1 MAEKKLT
8 DPSFELSRD
17 ILEMLAQ
24 RLTENGRELEGAVNR
39 LHQTWQHVRGT
50 LTPDIAETVIRDLIH
65 SGGDQR
71 RIKIEDILRVVS
83 RHFGVSKGD
92 LLSQRRHRSVVWPRQ
107 IGMWLAKQLTARSLP
122 EIGRRFGNRDHT
134 TVLHAIRKIEG
145 ELNGNQRLR
154 DELEDLKKMLA
165 VRNYYM
171 LIIAFRY
178 KKLYSTK
185 RIFISFI
192 YNTVLRVVFK
202 SPFRDIS
209 TGIRLIHRAVV
220 DDLELTSNSPFIG
233 AELTLK
239 SMLRGFPV
247 GEVGI
252 QTFPRDFGQGSATS
266 FKNIM
271 GTIRDIWRIRK
282 EIFSDTYDLPEGRT
296 RG

>member
-1 MAEKKLT
+1 MTDQKPDISLFFPVYNDENTVRVVAHRALELLEEVAGDYEVIIVNDGSPDSSGAIADQLAAENEKISVIHH
-8 DPSFELSRD
+8 P
-17 ILEMLAQ
+17 
-24 RLTENGRELEGAVNR
+24 VNR
-39 LHQTWQHVRGT
+39 GYGAAMKTGIAASRY
-50 LTPDIAETVIRDLIH
+50 DIICMVD
-65 SGGDQR
+65 GDN
-71 RIKIEDILRVVS
+71 EYDV
-83 RHFGVSKGD
+83 F
-92 LLSQRRHRSVVWPRQ
+92 
-107 IGMWLAKQLTARSLP
+107 
-122 EIGRRFGNRDHT
+122 
-134 TVLHAIRKIEG
+134 
-145 ELNGNQRLR
+145 
-154 DELEDLKKMLA
+154 DLKKMLA
-165 VRNYYM
+165 VRQYYM

-192 YNTVLRVVFK
+192 YNTVLRIVFK

-220 DDLELTSNSPFIG
+220 DDIELTSNSPFIG

-266 FKNIM
+266 FRNIL
-271 GTIRDIWRIRK
+271 GTIKDIWRIRR
-282 EIFSDTYDLPEGRT
+282 EIFSDGYDLPEGRT

>member
-1 MAEKKLT
+1 MTDKKPDISFFFPVYNDETTVRIVANRAMELLDDVANNYEIIIVNDGSPDASGAIADQLALEYEKISVIHH
-8 DPSFELSRD
+8 P
-17 ILEMLAQ
+17 
-24 RLTENGRELEGAVNR
+24 VNR
-39 LHQTWQHVRGT
+39 GYGAAMKTGIAASKY
-50 LTPDIAETVIRDLIH
+50 DIICMVD
-65 SGGDQR
+65 GDN
-71 RIKIEDILRVVS
+71 EYDV
-83 RHFGVSKGD
+83 F
-92 LLSQRRHRSVVWPRQ
+92 
-107 IGMWLAKQLTARSLP
+107 
-122 EIGRRFGNRDHT
+122 
-134 TVLHAIRKIEG
+134 
-145 ELNGNQRLR
+145 
-154 DELEDLKKMLA
+154 DLKKMLA

-271 GTIRDIWRIRK
+271 GTIKDIWRIRR
-282 EIFSDTYDLPEGRT
+282 EIFSDAYDLPEGRT
-296 RG
+296 RK

>member
-1 MAEKKLT
+1 MTDKKPDISFFFPVYNDETTVRIVAKRAMELLDDVADNYEIIIVNDGSPDSSGAIADQLALEYEKISVIHH
-8 DPSFELSRD
+8 P
-17 ILEMLAQ
+17 
-24 RLTENGRELEGAVNR
+24 VNR
-39 LHQTWQHVRGT
+39 GYGAAMKTGIAASKY
-50 LTPDIAETVIRDLIH
+50 DIICMVD
-65 SGGDQR
+65 GDN
-71 RIKIEDILRVVS
+71 EYDV
-83 RHFGVSKGD
+83 F
-92 LLSQRRHRSVVWPRQ
+92 
-107 IGMWLAKQLTARSLP
+107 
-122 EIGRRFGNRDHT
+122 
-134 TVLHAIRKIEG
+134 
-145 ELNGNQRLR
+145 
-154 DELEDLKKMLA
+154 DLKKMLA
-165 VRNYYM
+165 VRDYYM

-192 YNTVLRVVFK
+192 YNTVLRVLFK

-266 FKNIM
+266 FKNIL
-271 GTIRDIWRIRK
+271 GTIKDIWRIRR
-282 EIFSDTYDLPEGRT
+282 EIFSDAYDMPEGRT
-296 RG
+296 RT

>member
-1 MAEKKLT
+1 MTDKKPDISFFFPVYNDETTVRIVANRAIELLDEVADNYEIIIVNDGSPDSSGAIADQLALEYEKISVIHH
-8 DPSFELSRD
+8 P
-17 ILEMLAQ
+17 
-24 RLTENGRELEGAVNR
+24 VNR
-39 LHQTWQHVRGT
+39 GYGAAMKTG
-50 LTPDIAETVIRDLIH
+50 IAASKYEIICMVD
-65 SGGDQR
+65 GDN
-71 RIKIEDILRVVS
+71 EYDV
-83 RHFGVSKGD
+83 F
-92 LLSQRRHRSVVWPRQ
+92 
-107 IGMWLAKQLTARSLP
+107 
-122 EIGRRFGNRDHT
+122 
-134 TVLHAIRKIEG
+134 
-145 ELNGNQRLR
+145 
-154 DELEDLKKMLA
+154 DLKKMLA
-165 VRNYYM
+165 VRDYYM

-271 GTIRDIWRIRK
+271 GTIKDIWRIRR
-282 EIFSDTYDLPEGRT
+282 EIFSDAYDMPEGRT

>member
-1 MAEKKLT
+1 MTDKK
-8 DPSFELSRD
+8 
-17 ILEMLAQ
+17 
-24 RLTENGRELEGAVNR
+24 
-39 LHQTWQHVRGT
+39 
-50 LTPDIAETVIRDLIH
+50 PDISFFFPVYNDE
-65 SGGDQR
+65 
-71 RIKIEDILRVVS
+71 
-83 RHFGVSKGD
+83 
-92 LLSQRRHRSVVWPRQ
+92 
-107 IGMWLAKQLTARSLP
+107 
-122 EIGRRFGNRDHT
+122 T
-134 TVLHAIRKIEG
+134 TVRIVAARAIELLEDVADNYEIIIVNDGSPDSSGAIADALAAENEKISVIHHPVNKGYGAAMKTGIAASRYDIICMVDGDNEY
-145 ELNGNQRLR
+145 
-154 DELEDLKKMLA
+154 DVFDLKKMLA

-192 YNTVLRVVFK
+192 YNTVLRLVFK

-220 DDLELTSNSPFIG
+220 DDIELTSNSPFIG

-266 FKNIM
+266 FKNIL
-271 GTIRDIWRIRK
+271 GTIKDIWRIRR
-282 EIFSDTYDLPEGRT
+282 EIFSDAYDLPEGRT
-296 RG
+296 RD